1 MKNLFSKEIQE
12 VVASVAKGKNLP
24 AWGRDGRFNPKS
36 GVLYVAG
43 RADAIEQNSLLLPK
57 NSEEI
62 GVTNIDKAQLQYPFI
77 VTGVRAIF
85 DSTTG
90 ATATAKNAVYSDA
103 PSPAFANGELT
114 IDQSGE
120 LINLPI
126 GVVAN
131 GSNASTS
138 VADDIYSVNPFVIRE
153 NKVFKMTPD
162 LAGDASANEV
172 YRFELHGFFLQPD
185 ATV

>member
-1 MKNLFSKEIQE
+1 MNNLFSQDIQAI
-12 VVASVAKGKNLP
+12 VTTVAKGKNLP
-24 AWGRDGRFNPKS
+24 AWGRDGRYNPKS

-62 GVTNIDKAQLQYPFI
+62 GVTNIDKAQLQQPFI
-77 VTGVRAIF
+77 VTGLRAIF
-85 DSTTG
+85 DNSTG
-90 ATATAKNAVYSDA
+90 ALATAKNAVFTDE

-114 IDQSGE
+114 IDQKGE

-126 GVVAN
+126 GVIAN
-131 GSNASTS
+131 SSASTGI
-138 VADDIYSVNPFVIRE
+138 ADDVYPVNPFVIRE
-153 NKVFKMTPD
+153 NNVFKMTPD
-162 LAGDASANEV
+162 LAGEAAANEV

>member
-43 RADAIEQNSLLLPK
+43 RADAIEQNSLLLQK

-62 GVTNIDKAQLQYPFI
+62 GVTNIDKAQLQYPFV
-77 VTGVRAIF
+77 VTGLRAIF
-85 DSTTG
+85 DKTTG
-90 ATATAKNAVYSDA
+90 ASATAKNAVYADV

-126 GVVAN
+126 GVIAN
-131 GSNASTS
+131 PSTS
-138 VADDIYSVNPFVIRE
+138 TGIEDEIYHVNPFVIRE

-162 LAGDASANEV
+162 LAGAPATNEV

>member
-1 MKNLFSKEIQE
+1 MKNTFSQDIQNA
-12 VVASVAKGKNLP
+12 VATIAKGKNLP
-24 AWGRDGRFNPKS
+24 SWGKDGRFNPKS

-43 RADAIEQNSLLLPK
+43 RADAIEQNQLLLPK

-62 GVTNIDKAQLQYPFI
+62 GVTNIDKAQLQFPFV
-77 VTGVRAIF
+77 VTGIRAIF
-85 DSTTG
+85 DNSTG
-90 ATATAKNAVYSDA
+90 ALATAKTAVYTDV

-120 LINLPI
+120 LIKLPI

-131 GSNASTS
+131 SASSTG
-138 VADDIYSVNPFVIRE
+138 VADDVYGVNPFVIRE

-162 LAGDASANEV
+162 LAGDAVANEV
-172 YRFELHGFFLQPD
+172 YRFELHGFYLQPD

>member
-1 MKNLFSKEIQE
+1 MRNLFSKDVQEI
-12 VVASVAKGKNLP
+12 VSSIAKGKNLP

-43 RADAIEQNSLLLPK
+43 RADAIEQNQLLLPK

-62 GVTNIDKAQLQYPFI
+62 GVTNIDKAQLQQPFI
-77 VTGVRAIF
+77 VTGVRAVF

-90 ATATAKNAVYSDA
+90 ALATAKNAVYSDK

-131 GSNASTS
+131 SASSTGI
-138 VADDIYSVNPFVIRE
+138 ADDIYPVNPFVIRE

-162 LAGDASANEV
+162 LAGDPAANEV

-185 ATV
+185 ATI

>member
-1 MKNLFSKEIQE
+1 MKNTFSKEIQE
-12 VVASVAKGKNLP
+12 VIASIGKGKNLP
-24 AWGRDGRFNPKS
+24 SWGNNGRFNPKS

-62 GVTNIDKAQLQYPFI
+62 GVTNIDKAQLENPFI
-77 VTGVRAIF
+77 VTGIRAIF
-85 DSTTG
+85 DNSTG
-90 ATATAKNAVYSDA
+90 ALATAKNAVYADV

-126 GVVAN
+126 GVIAN
-131 GSNASTS
+131 SASSTGI
-138 VADDIYSVNPFVIRE
+138 ADDIYAVNPFVIRE
-153 NKVFKMTPD
+153 KKVFKMTPD
-162 LAGDASANEV
+162 LAGDAVANEV
-172 YRFELHGFFLQPD
+172 YRFELHGFYLQPD

>member
-1 MKNLFSKEIQE
+1 MRNLFSKDVQEI
-12 VVASVAKGKNLP
+12 VASVAKGKNLP
-24 AWGRDGRFNPKS
+24 AWGQNGRFNPKS

-62 GVTNIDKAQLQYPFI
+62 GVTNIDKAQLEQPFI

-85 DSTTG
+85 DRTVG
-90 ATATAKNAVYSDA
+90 ATATAKNAIFADK

-131 GSNASTS
+131 SSASTGI
-138 VADDIYSVNPFVIRE
+138 ADDIYPVNPFVIRE
-153 NKVFKMTPD
+153 KKVFKMTPD
-162 LAGDASANEV
+162 LAGDPIANEV